1 LTTSGKNT
9 KKHVHSIFLHTSRCS
24 PFPKF
29 SLRFLLPSLPL
40 QQTRLLH
47 PTASTA
53 APFFLSSDS
62 HTAVPT
68 DPQLLP
74 APRKHFLLLLS
85 AAVRLHQQLPA
96 TPGET
101 HTCSSS
107 SQLPSHFS
115 SASGASPHFNRSF
128 SPSVSSTATER
139 RQQATSPS
147 PSTNA
152 HRPAAPWSS
161 DRPLEEEETGSA
173 VKQIQP

>member
-1 LTTSGKNT
+1 
-9 KKHVHSIFLHTSRCS
+9 
-24 PFPKF
+24 
-29 SLRFLLPSLPL
+29 
-40 QQTRLLH
+40 LLH

-115 SASGASPHFNRSF
+115 SASGASPPFQQILFSFGLLHSHRMVPTSHLAVSFNQR
-128 SPSVSSTATER
+128 PQTSSSMV
-139 RQQATSPS
+139 Q
-147 PSTNA
+147 
-152 HRPAAPWSS
+152 RPA
-161 DRPLEEEETGSA
+161 T
-173 VKQIQP
+173 